1 MLNTTKIN
9 SKPALMECEYIMA
22 PKQPINIGKCSITIY
37 IGKRDTRSI
46 MAKHFN
52 MPQLKGKCGLNA
64 LSLTSCCHSPL
75 PNAVKVLM
83 GCVSLDYLAY
93 IPPRLS
99 L

>member
-1 MLNTTKIN
+1 MCPPNTRQTQDPFGRPLQSAFSLERKKIR
-9 SKPALMECEYIMA
+9 SKCVV
-22 PKQPINIGKCSITIY
+22 
-37 IGKRDTRSI
+37 
-46 MAKHFN
+46 
-52 MPQLKGKCGLNA
+52 
-64 LSLTSCCHSPL
+64 LTSCCHSPL